1 VKLLCAV
8 DGSKHSRRALE
19 ALQRWSFPEGSSLI
33 LVHVLDMA
41 KLRAPKGLGQ
51 AAQGA
56 MKRAATFAK
65 EIGQDMLKRMG
76 TKLFARWKTV
86 ERRILR
92 GHPAETIVRTAARQK
107 ADLIV
112 MGSRGQTDIRAFLLG
127 SVSRKVVMHA
137 DCPVLLIKKPVPM
150 LRRIV
155 VGMDGSKDAK
165 AALDFFLQMPV
176 PPAAH
181 FTVVAVIPPLPIET
195 MPMQLT
201 LAEFLEQLRVPLLK
215 KAQAVAREAVERLER
230 AGFSANP
237 VVVHG
242 NPSHEIV
249 KIAEG
254 EHADL
259 VVVGSRGLTGT
270 SRFLMGS
277 VSDGVIKY
285 APCAVLVFRR

>member
-1 VKLLCAV
+1 MKILCAV
-8 DGSKHSRRALE
+8 DGSKHSRWALE
-19 ALQRWSFPEGSSLI
+19 ALQRWSFPQGSSLV
-33 LVHVLDMA
+33 LVHVLDTT
-41 KLRAPKGLGQ
+41 KLRVPKGLGE
-51 AAQGA
+51 AARGA
-56 MKRAATFAK
+56 MKRAASFAK
-65 EIGQDMLKRMG
+65 EIGQDMLKRME
-76 TKLFARWKTV
+76 TKLLARWKAV
-86 ERRILR
+86 ERRIVR
-92 GHPAETIVRTAARQK
+92 GHPAETIVRAAARQK

-127 SVSRKVVMHA
+127 SVSRRVVMHA
-137 DCPVLLIKKPVPM
+137 GCPVLLIKKSVPM

-155 VGMDGSKDAK
+155 VGMDGSKDAR
-165 AALDFFLQMPV
+165 AALDFFFQMPV

-181 FTVVAVIPPLPIET
+181 FTVMSVIPPLPIET

-215 KAQAVAREAVERLER
+215 KAQAVAKESVERLQR
-230 AGFSANP
+230 AGFSAKP

-249 KIAEG
+249 KVAEG

-270 SRFLMGS
+270 SRFLLGS

-285 APCAVLVFRR
+285 ASCAVLVFRR